1 MKSPM
6 LESVFNKAAGLH
18 LANLLKERLQL
29 KSFLVNTAKIFKSIF
44 FYRTPP
50 TTASSFNLKVN
61 FFGRY
66 SSGILTLGLGR
77 LRYFKNI

>member
-18 LANLLKERLQL
+18 LANLLKEMLQL

-50 TTASSFNLKVN
+50 VAASVDVSRCCLSNKPKNKFDM
-61 FFGRY
+61 
-66 SSGILTLGLGR
+66 TQE
-77 LRYFKNI
+77 YFYKK